1 MYDCV
6 MADEQKTNDELLAMR
21 ENVQRQIAENQKR
34 MERMTL
40 GSSARTR
47 KAMFGGSL
55 TFALLTIES
64 DLRERGLCD

>member
-1 MYDCV
+1 
-6 MADEQKTNDELLAMR
+6 MADDQKTNDELLAMR
-21 ENVQRQIAENQKR
+21 LNVQKLIADNRKR
-34 MERMTL
+34 MERTKL
-40 GSSARTR
+40 GSPGRTR